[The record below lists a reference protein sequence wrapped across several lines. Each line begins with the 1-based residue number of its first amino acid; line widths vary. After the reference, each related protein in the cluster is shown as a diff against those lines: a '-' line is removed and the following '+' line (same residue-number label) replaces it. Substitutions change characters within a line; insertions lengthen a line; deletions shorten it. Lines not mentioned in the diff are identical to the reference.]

1 MTIQAHAKVNL
12 VLRVLGKRADGYH
25 EIETLMVPVSLADEV
40 DVEVSDGSGIVL
52 TCDDPGVPA
61 DVSNLAWRA
70 ADVFARQTGLA
81 FRASIVLRKR
91 IPHGAGLGG
100 GSSDAAAVLMA
111 LDALLETNLG
121 EQRLEAMAA
130 CIGSDVPFFIRNR
143 PSWCRGRGEV
153 MDDAEAIPSMHLLLL
168 KPPFPVPTAWAYQS
182 RTTCVPHLP
191 QAHAGIELTNDL
203 EGPVFHKYLLLP
215 VLKTWLL
222 AQPEVAAAMMS
233 GSGSTLFAVLR
244 GDPHTLE
251 RRARDRFGDSLWT
264 CECQTLNMVGKPGT
278 VARGV
283 L

>member
-1 MTIQAHAKVNL
+1 

-25 EIETLMVPVSLADEV
+25 EIETLMVPVSLADEM
-40 DVEVSDGSGIVL
+40 DIEVSAGSGIVL

-61 DVSNLAWRA
+61 DAANLAWRA

-81 FRASIVLRKR
+81 FRTSLVLRKR
-91 IPHGAGLGG
+91 IPYGAGLGG

-121 EQRLEAMAA
+121 EQQLEAMAA
-130 CIGSDVPFFIRNR
+130 GIGSDVPFFIRNR

-153 MDDAEAIPSMHLLLL
+153 MDDAEAIPPMRLLLL

-182 RTTCVPHLP
+182 RTSDVPHHP
-191 QAHAGIELTNDL
+191 QTFSGIELTNDL
-203 EGPVFHKYLLLP
+203 ESPVFHKYLLLP

-244 GDPHTLE
+244 GDPRPLE
-251 RRARDRFGDSLWT
+251 QRARERFGDSLWT
-264 CECQTLNMVGKPGT
+264 CECRTLDRVGKPGT
-278 VARGV
+278 VAHGV

>member
-1 MTIQAHAKVNL
+1 MTIQARAKVNL

-25 EIETLMVPVSLADEV
+25 DIETLMVPVSLADELE
-40 DVEVSDGSGIVL
+40 VEVSDGSGIGI
-52 TCDDPGVPA
+52 TCDEPGVPA
-61 DVSNLAWRA
+61 DASNLAWRA

-81 FRASIVLRKR
+81 FRTSIVLRKR

-111 LDALLETNLG
+111 LDILLETQLG
-121 EQRLEAMAA
+121 EPRLEEMAA
-130 CIGSDVPFFIRNR
+130 RIGSDVPFFIRNR

-153 MDDAEAIPSMHLLLL
+153 MEDAGRLPPMRLLLL

-182 RTTCVPHLP
+182 RTSNVPCQP
-191 QAHAGIELTNDL
+191 QAAAGIELTNDL

-215 VLKTWLL
+215 VLKAWLI
-222 AQPEVAAAMMS
+222 AQPEVSAAMMS

-244 GDPHTLE
+244 GDPHFLE
-251 RRARDRFGDSLWT
+251 RRARERFGDSLWT
-264 CECQTLNMVGKPGT
+264 RECRTLDMVGKPET
-278 VARGV
+278 AARGV